1 MIGLRNAD
9 KYFVF
14 NLNHLLNYLGK
25 LYGGFSD
32 VHLYSAVGIKSY
44 HFARNAH

>member
-1 MIGLRNAD
+1 MIGARNAD

-14 NLNHLLNYLGK
+14 NVNPMLNYVGK

-44 HFARNAH
+44 EFERNAP